1 MKHAVDAAVT
11 LSMKALETKRLH
23 IKLLIGKAA
32 HHAQSGNPTQE
43 YSKTRYSKTRKTTK
57 RRSHDTIVMCGRT
70 LNANCVE

>member
-1 MKHAVDAAVT
+1 MKHSVDAAVT

-43 YSKTRYSKTRKTTK
+43 YSKTRKTTK
-57 RRSHDTIVMCGRT
+57 RWSHDTIVMCGRT